1 MIVTDAAA
9 RVTAGSARCT
19 SKSRRSPPP
28 YGANM
33 PEAGSQPS
41 QSAKITISTMPS
53 QKTGMLAPKS
63 EATALSRSS
72 AEFGRIADVM
82 PSARPPAVE
91 SRSAAPVSTSVALK
105 RVSTSPSTGRFIQID
120 RPRSPRATSP
130 SQCTYCTCSGWV
142 RPSSARRRSR
152 SAWVAWE
159 PSMISAG
166 SPGARCK
173 TMKMMIETPSR
184 TGTSSSRR
192 RTTYRLTAWRTS
204 LQRDRLDAE
213 VEARVELEPLNP
225 FGMGGG
231 LDLVVDE
238 DPRRIVDEN
247 TLGLAIERG
256 ALALVG
262 RQPCLVQELVE
273 ALVLV
278 E

>member
-1 MIVTDAAA
+1 
-9 RVTAGSARCT
+9 
-19 SKSRRSPPP
+19 
-28 YGANM
+28 
-33 PEAGSQPS
+33 
-41 QSAKITISTMPS
+41 
-53 QKTGMLAPKS
+53 
-63 EATALSRSS
+63 
-72 AEFGRIADVM
+72 
-82 PSARPPAVE
+82 
-91 SRSAAPVSTSVALK
+91 
-105 RVSTSPSTGRFIQID
+105 
-120 RPRSPRATSP
+120 
-130 SQCTYCTCSGWV
+130 
-142 RPSSARRRSR
+142 
-152 SAWVAWE
+152 
-159 PSMISAG
+159 MISAG

-173 TMKMMIETPSR
+173 TMKMMIETPSS

-213 VEARVELEPLNP
+213 VEARVELEPLDP

-247 TLGLAIERG
+247 ALGFAIERG

-278 E
+278 ERAIRAGRRPLARVEQRVHHHVGILVARHPREREELLLLRPELREIRAPLHGLQRDRDADGP